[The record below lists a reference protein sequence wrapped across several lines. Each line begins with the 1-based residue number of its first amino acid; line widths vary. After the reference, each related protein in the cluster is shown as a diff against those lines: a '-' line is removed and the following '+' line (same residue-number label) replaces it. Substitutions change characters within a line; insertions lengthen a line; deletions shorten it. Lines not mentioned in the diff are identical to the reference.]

1 MPAAGR
7 GGGSCE
13 PGGRSVL
20 SDSRGCAASEAG
32 REPAGRETGPG
43 GTGAE
48 GAASGPAGGSGGG
61 GGKAAGSVGLGS
73 SGSGGRGAGPAL
85 GVLPVL
91 CGAGWSGGACGI

>member
-1 MPAAGR
+1 M
-7 GGGSCE
+7 
-13 PGGRSVL
+13 L

-61 GGKAAGSVGLGS
+61 GGKAG
-73 SGSGGRGAGPAL
+73 GSGPRGRTGRGAWR
-85 GVLPVL
+85 PVCL
-91 CGAGWSGGACGI
+91 SPLAPCGAGWWGEGSGK